1 VERLRS
7 TPAQEHDVPLVL
19 AATDPAQ
26 PWGGV
31 LKWPQREG
39 QAGAGPRRVAGA
51 YVVLCGADPV
61 LYAERGGRGLLVL
74 VDDADPRVTPA
85 LGALAE
91 WVTGGAGRVKLALER
106 VNGEPVVGSPWE
118 PMLVEA
124 GFRQGPKKLTLS
136 A

>member
-1 VERLRS
+1 MILTYHNAAHNRVSAAAASGPRP
-7 TPAQEHDVPLVL
+7 TPRTRPAGNVGDDPRIGPALDAL
-19 AATDPAQ
+19 AA
-26 PWGGV
+26 
-31 LKWPQREG
+31 
-39 QAGAGPRRVAGA
+39 
-51 YVVLCGADPV
+51 
-61 LYAERGGRGLLVL
+61 
-74 VDDADPRVTPA
+74 
-85 LGALAE
+85 